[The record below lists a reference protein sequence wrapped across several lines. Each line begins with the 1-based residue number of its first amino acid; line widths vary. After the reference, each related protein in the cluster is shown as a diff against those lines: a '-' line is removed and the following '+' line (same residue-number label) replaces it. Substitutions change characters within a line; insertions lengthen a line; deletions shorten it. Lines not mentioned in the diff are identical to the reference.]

1 MTRDKHPDSVG
12 SCTPSASTTP
22 CCEPPEKL
30 PVAKSGKAVFCDG
43 QTSEKE
49 RKIARGQRLVDEVQI
64 RNFPPSSSSGGADKC
79 SSMDQSQSTALRE
92 LVQQAQQGNEP
103 AQRALIISYQRRIA
117 GFVYAITGRGDA
129 VEDLSQL
136 VFIKMFRAISRLHD
150 AAQFEA
156 WLFRLARN
164 TCIDHLRRQKLRRIF
179 TPFSAEHE
187 NIAEPPG
194 AVDPEE
200 LDALRHALQQLPPKD
215 RALLALAQEGRSQVE
230 MAEATGTTVMAVK
243 ARLHRA
249 REKLREF
256 YQGPNET

>member
-1 MTRDKHPDSVG
+1 MEQ
-12 SCTPSASTTP
+12 SAS
-22 CCEPPEKL
+22 
-30 PVAKSGKAVFCDG
+30 A
-43 QTSEKE
+43 
-49 RKIARGQRLVDEVQI
+49 
-64 RNFPPSSSSGGADKC
+64 
-79 SSMDQSQSTALRE
+79 ALGE
-92 LVQQAQQGNEP
+92 LVRRAQKGEEA
-103 AQRALIISYQRRIA
+103 AQRTLIVNYQRRIA
-117 GFVYAITGRGDA
+117 GFIYAIIGRSDA
-129 VEDLSQL
+129 VEDLAQQ
-136 VFIKMFRAISRLHD
+136 VFIKMVRALGRLHE

-179 TPFSAEHE
+179 TPFAAEHE

-194 AVDPEE
+194 AVDSEE

-249 REKLREF
+249 REKLRRF
-256 YQGPNET
+256 YQGPHET